1 MPRERCLFLDR
12 VLLAAGAEDLILT
25 TLATSGESGDV
36 VAPKSVYE
44 PLSLEEVERRHILH
58 TLNATG
64 WNKSRTSAILGI
76 ERSTLDHKIQRY
88 KMVQN
93 HSQPEA

>member
-1 MPRERCLFLDR
+1 MPREKCLFLGR
-12 VLLAAGAEDLILT
+12 VLLAASAEDLILT
-25 TLATSGESGDV
+25 TLATSGKV
-36 VAPKSVYE
+36 IAPKSVYE

-76 ERSTLDHKIQRY
+76 ERSTLDRKIQRY

-93 HSQPEA
+93 HPQADV